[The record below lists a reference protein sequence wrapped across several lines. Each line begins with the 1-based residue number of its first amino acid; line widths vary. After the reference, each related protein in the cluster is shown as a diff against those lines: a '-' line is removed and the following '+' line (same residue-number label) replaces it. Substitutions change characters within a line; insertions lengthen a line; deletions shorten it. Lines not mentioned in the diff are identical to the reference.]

1 MPCRHSEIEISNA
14 AVGGGFIALVLIV
27 GGVALLI
34 SGLKRYMKP
43 SPAAESSAAEHRKCP
58 FCAELIKREAITCR
72 YCGKQFAPSRCSRII
87 YFFLHVTAKIYLA
100 ALSTFLSLIGRISEC
115 FCFYVNILWSEL
127 AAVFLYITK

>member
-1 MPCRHSEIEISNA
+1 MGRILFGVFFLLVGSCNALQAFGDRNLNA

-72 YCGKQFAPSRCSRII
+72 YCGKDLPP
-87 YFFLHVTAKIYLA
+87 VA
-100 ALSTFLSLIGRISEC
+100 AAE
-115 FCFYVNILWSEL
+115 
-127 AAVFLYITK
+127 